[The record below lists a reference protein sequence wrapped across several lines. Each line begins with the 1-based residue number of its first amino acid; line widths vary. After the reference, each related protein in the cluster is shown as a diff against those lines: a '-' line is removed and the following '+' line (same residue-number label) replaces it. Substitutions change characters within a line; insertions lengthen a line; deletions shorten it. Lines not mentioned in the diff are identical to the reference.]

1 DRRRVDPGRARRLYD
16 RAARG
21 EWLRGGRRG
30 NGGEGGRSLPAAAGG
45 RIRMTSVEI
54 PVSIAAALPNLTV
67 LDITNDVR
75 REVASTGGSGI
86 AFVSPNGDPSVIR
99 VQERETGF
107 FSDLEGLL
115 ERLVPLEAGERERLV
130 SLLLGPRTEQIPFT
144 DGSLCLGQWQRILLV
159 GFDSHCSDE
168 WMLTIVA

>member
-1 DRRRVDPGRARRLYD
+1 
-16 RAARG
+16 
-21 EWLRGGRRG
+21 
-30 NGGEGGRSLPAAAGG
+30 
-45 RIRMTSVEI
+45 MTSVEI

-86 AFVSPNGDPSVIR
+86 AFVSPNGDPSLIR

-115 ERLVPLEAGERERLV
+115 ERLIPLEAEERARLV
-130 SLLLGPRTEQIPFT
+130 SMLLGPRTEPIPFS
-144 DGSLCLGQWQRILLV
+144 DGSLCLGRYQRIFLV
-159 GFDSHCSDE
+159 AFEDRCSNE
-168 WMLTIVA
+168 WMLTVVA